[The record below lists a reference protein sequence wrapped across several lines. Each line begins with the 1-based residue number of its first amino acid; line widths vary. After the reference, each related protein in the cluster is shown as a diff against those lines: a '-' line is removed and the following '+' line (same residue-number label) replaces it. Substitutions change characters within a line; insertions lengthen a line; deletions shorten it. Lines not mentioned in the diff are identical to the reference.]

1 MRLVKDAHFDSE
13 ESPHVPDETQRSI
26 YLESSQ
32 HDIDRALARGILLAI
47 ADAHDTRFA
56 LFPNAVLESLWRLA
70 TNGEYS
76 EPAAYELSRMA
87 DNVGTDIM
95 EETVG

>member
-1 MRLVKDAHFDSE
+1 MIGPAARVNTGVVRH
-13 ESPHVPDETQRSI
+13 P
-26 YLESSQ
+26 YLESSE
-32 HDIDRALARGILLAI
+32 HELDRARVRGVLLAI
-47 ADAHDTRFA
+47 ADTRDTHFA
-56 LFPNAVLESLWRLA
+56 IFQDAVLESLWRLA

-87 DNVGTDIM
+87 DNLGTDIM